1 MLEVKIA
8 RVGIEVNSQL
18 PRVVLKEKEEGKT
31 FSLSVGL
38 FELKA
43 IAFAVQNVKPSRPL
57 IHDLTKSLIEAL
69 HGKIEKVVMTEVVN
83 NTLYARIIVRGERRS
98 LVVDSRPS
106 DAIALALRSTVPIF
120 VTEKALNKMTAPV
133 SNKEAEDFKKKL
145 KDLNPGDFIG

>member
-1 MLEVKIA
+1 MLEVKIV

-18 PRVVLKEKEEGKT
+18 PMVVLKEKEEGKT

-43 IAFAVQNVKPSRPL
+43 IAFALQNVKPSRPL

-69 HGKIEKVVMTEVVN
+69 HGKIEKVVMTDLVN
-83 NTLYARIIVRGERRS
+83 NTLYARIILREERRS
-98 LVVDSRPS
+98 LEVDSRPS
-106 DAIALALRSTVPIF
+106 DAIALALRSRVPIF
-120 VTEKALNKMTAPV
+120 ITGKALNKMTALI

-145 KDLNPGDFIG
+145 KGLNPGDSIG